1 MEKVIHDSTGK
12 KAEENILCQKDQKI
26 EMIEGCWR
34 KQKNCIENQGHNQE
48 EDLKIGMK
56 EEEHQDL
63 KEDTEEDKRKIR
75 RKISRKKWKIR
86 IEKKKK

>member
-34 KQKNCIENQGHNQE
+34 EQKNCIENQGHNQE
-48 EDLKIGMK
+48 KDLKIGMK
-56 EEEHQDL
+56 EE
-63 KEDTEEDKRKIR
+63 
-75 RKISRKKWKIR
+75 
-86 IEKKKK
+86 

>member
-1 MEKVIHDSTGK
+1 MFWNDRVYKVPTIRNETIIVEKVIHDSTGK

-56 EEEHQDL
+56 EE
-63 KEDTEEDKRKIR
+63 
-75 RKISRKKWKIR
+75 
-86 IEKKKK
+86 

>member
-1 MEKVIHDSTGK
+1 MFWNDRVYKVPTIRNETIIVEKVIHESTGK

-48 EDLKIGMK
+48 KDLKIGMK
-56 EEEHQDL
+56 EE
-63 KEDTEEDKRKIR
+63 
-75 RKISRKKWKIR
+75 
-86 IEKKKK
+86 